1 MNLWGGIGGGAL
13 APPWPLP
20 GAVQGRVWAGQG
32 PLKGLTWQA
41 TWLELEVHRLVVVV
55 WSGGAVRYPYVR
67 NVPSIRVP
75 Q

>member
-1 MNLWGGIGGGAL
+1 MGWDRRRGSGRC
-13 APPWPLP
+13 P
-20 GAVQGRVWAGQG
+20 VQFRAECGRDKGRSI
-32 PLKGLTWQA
+32 KGLTWQA

-67 NVPSIRVP
+67 NVPSIRGP